1 MNEIITRNRPD
12 IARLCQVHGVRKLEL
27 FGSAV
32 GESFNRD
39 TSDFDF
45 VVDFADRSPGYARR
59 YLSLADSLESLLGR
73 KVDLITERS
82 IKNPYLR
89 SSINATKVVVY
100 ESEDGQA
107 AA

>member
-1 MNEIITRNRPD
+1 MHEIITSNID
-12 IARLCQVHGVRKLEL
+12 AIATLCQRHGVQRLDL
-27 FGSAV
+27 FGSATS
-32 GESFNRD
+32 EAFDPD

-59 YLSLADSLESLLGR
+59 YLSFADSLESLLGR
-73 KVDLITERS
+73 RIDLLTERS

-89 SSINATKVVVY
+89 YSVDSTKVTIY
-100 ESEDGQA
+100 ESANGQA

>member
-1 MNEIITRNRPD
+1 MNEIIATSRPI
-12 IARLCQVHGVRKLEL
+12 IAQICKVHGVRKLEL
-27 FGSAV
+27 FGSGV
-32 GESFNRD
+32 GDLFDQE

-59 YLSLADSLESLLGR
+59 YLSLAESLESLLGR

-82 IKNPYLR
+82 IRNPYLR
-89 SSINATKVVVY
+89 SSIDATKETIY
-100 ESEDGQA
+100 ESSDGQA